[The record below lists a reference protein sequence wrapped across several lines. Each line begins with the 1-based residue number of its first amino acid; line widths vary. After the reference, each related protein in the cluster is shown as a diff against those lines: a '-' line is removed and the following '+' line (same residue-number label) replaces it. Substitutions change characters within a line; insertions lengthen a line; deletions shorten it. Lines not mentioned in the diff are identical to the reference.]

1 MRRALLLALK
11 KMNEE
16 SGAVECSEKFKVDV
30 SGGDGYRKLR
40 EEEKDALK
48 ETLNRFS
55 EDATKISAQEIEFK
69 KGEECIASSSSSS
82 SSSRLICGI
91 LFKYDHFVFIVFES
105 SNIFF
110 ELVLLQLCIAAYACS
125 LIDLVKFL
133 TGKLKKEMGGHLFR
147 TFKTG
152 SAYEK
157 VQAGEAKDFDIM
169 IFLNVRKWAWEV
181 RSYSCS
187 TIRL

>member
-1 MRRALLLALK
+1 MLRVFRLVQEKMDEERRAL
-11 KMNEE
+11 E
-16 SGAVECSEKFKVDV
+16 SLEKFKVDV

-69 KGEECIASSSSSS
+69 KGEECIASSS
-82 SSSRLICGI
+82 RLIFGI
-91 LFKYDHFVFIVFES
+91 LFEYDHFVFIVFES

-133 TGKLKKEMGGHLFR
+133 MGKLKKEMGGHLFR

-187 TIRL
+187 TI